1 MITGRIAD
9 VIVDLEAAAANRQ
22 RIEEFRKK
30 EGQTGRTAAAS
41 HKHQPSKKQLRPQ
54 GNHRRVVEI

>member
-9 VIVDLEAAAANRQ
+9 LVTDLEAAAANRQ